1 MTSLLT
7 QIKVSTKNLNY
18 IITSLSTG
26 VFAKGLKESAAL
38 FSCSEE
44 EHSCN
49 VILDE

>member
-7 QIKVSTKNLNY
+7 QIKVS
-18 IITSLSTG
+18 LSTE

-49 VILDE
+49 IILDE